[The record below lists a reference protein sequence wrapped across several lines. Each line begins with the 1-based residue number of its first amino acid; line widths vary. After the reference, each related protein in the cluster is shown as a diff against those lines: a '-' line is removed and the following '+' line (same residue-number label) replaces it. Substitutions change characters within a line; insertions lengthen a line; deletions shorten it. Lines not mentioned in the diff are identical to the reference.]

1 MQRVIAHTEQRERL
15 TDSNGLV
22 LGNENAA
29 DIAPHLGRNNYR
41 MRLNGGAIGALQN
54 SASGLIIQIPPQAS
68 RTAATA
74 AMRNP
79 AWTFLERVSRA
90 FSLRILRSVHCF

>member
-54 SASGLIIQIPPQAS
+54 FASGLIIQIPPQAEQDGCD
-68 RTAATA
+68 R
-74 AMRNP
+74 RHEEP
-79 AWTFLERVSRA
+79 GVDLPRA
-90 FSLRILRSVHCF
+90 SFACLQPQNS